1 MDRVFV
7 EHRNNITRVNFMITR
22 TKCCVPVV
30 TFSINNSIKL
40 LENMKQGL
48 KRKISWYKYRSKI
61 ATQSKTAV

>member
-1 MDRVFV
+1 
-7 EHRNNITRVNFMITR
+7 MITR
-22 TKCCVPVV
+22 TECCVPVV

-61 ATQSKTAV
+61 ATQPKTAV